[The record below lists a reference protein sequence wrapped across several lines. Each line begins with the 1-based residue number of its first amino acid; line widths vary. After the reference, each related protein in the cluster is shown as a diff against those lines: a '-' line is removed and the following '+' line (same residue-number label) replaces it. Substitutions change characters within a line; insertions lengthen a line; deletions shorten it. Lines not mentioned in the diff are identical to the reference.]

1 MGGTPH
7 RCPGRHPRS
16 RCLSGMVDTGL
27 TAVRG
32 PLSQNQSGPHV
43 PVWLTGGD
51 PCPRRWA
58 QARAPLSSACPP
70 HGRDPCL
77 EAGGTVSFRQFAV
90 RPWSLRLHCSGNC
103 GSPLPS
109 RSLCS
114 PWAFAPMGSA
124 QHLAVHLSGPS
135 GLGERWGHVGGEEGG
150 SGSRRGRGAGPAR
163 RSRRT
168 WSLLLMHPPLAL
180 LSGVPPLL
188 LGSGL
193 SPVSRAPG
201 WRRRFVSRGD
211 PGCVRT

>member
-150 SGSRRGRGAGPAR
+150 FWKPAGAGGGTCQEVQEDLESAANAPPAGPAL
-163 RSRRT
+163 RSPPSPAGKRAFPGVQGT
-168 WSLLLMHPPLAL
+168 WVAAAL
-180 LSGVPPLL
+180 
-188 LGSGL
+188 
-193 SPVSRAPG
+193 R
-201 WRRRFVSRGD
+201 
-211 PGCVRT
+211 